1 MSDVTPSVVLFYV
14 LFLFISKI
22 IGFSEIICRKV
33 AVCNA
38 YRGVRSTSQRANI
51 PPRVFRN
58 RARHF
63 QTTMLSSTGFVDFYV
78 ILTSEISNNRN
89 NHSYKRIIHSAYW
102 QGVKYPGRSSRVPSL
117 SELQSAICVLK
128 KRQK

>member
-1 MSDVTPSVVLFYV
+1 MNCVSDVTPSVVLFYV

-33 AVCNA
+33 AACNA
-38 YRGVRSTSQRANI
+38 YRGVHSTSQRVNI
-51 PPRVFRN
+51 PPRVFR
-58 RARHF
+58 HF
-63 QTTMLSSTGFVDFYV
+63 ITTMLSSTGFVDFYV